1 MRCTT
6 ASLAVNKLSSLL
18 AVAGPSPSVP
28 AAVLLLLAPVAA
40 ASELVP
46 PALGVLLPLRG
57 GLLLP
62 VVLCALLVC
71 AFAIALEATILLQT
85 HDRVVKGASELFP
98 SASCAWLSALLSL
111 LLASAGNAAPAAV
124 TATLLLTWLLLAPLS
139 SPDVLL
145 ITLCC
150 RVMFTPAVNLPL
162 LVPLLPLAV
171 VLVPVLVAMTLVLR
185 NVAPR

>member
-1 MRCTT
+1 
-6 ASLAVNKLSSLL
+6 
-18 AVAGPSPSVP
+18 VP

-46 PALGVLLPLRG
+46 PAFGVLLPLRG
-57 GLLLP
+57 GL
-62 VVLCALLVC
+62 VLCALLVC

-98 SASCAWLSALLSL
+98 SASCTWLSALLSL
-111 LLASAGNAAPAAV
+111 LLASAGNVAPAAV
-124 TATLLLTWLLLAPLS
+124 TATWLLLAPLS

-150 RVMFTPAVNLPL
+150 RVMFKPAVNLPL

-171 VLVPVLVAMTLVLR
+171 VLMPVLVAMTLVLR